1 MRPRLTFL
9 LAVLPFIAL
18 AQQGQQGNPFE
29 PPRAS
34 LHYAPD
40 RQYDLQH
47 LAVVTTVDYAKRTIT
62 GRATNTV
69 SPLRSGLTELRFM
82 AGTGLDIKSITVGGA
97 ATTFRRE
104 GKNVFVRASGLAKG
118 KSVNVAFTYVS
129 SNAQGRGFGQGG
141 GGWHWIQPRA
151 NTVDPLRVGFWTQ
164 GETESNSEWA
174 PTWDYPNDFAT
185 SETVTT
191 VPADWIVVGNGSLV
205 SKTFSKAY
213 RTAKYHWKMT
223 QPHATYLL
231 SLCGGPFDVKKDNW
245 EGVELW
251 YVVPKGMAM
260 YIDDTFSDTKDM
272 LSFFSQRIGVKY
284 PWPKY
289 AQNSMY
295 DFGGG
300 MENVS
305 ATTLGEGSLTEA
317 RDGFFRSASLNSHE
331 LGHQWFGDLVSCM
344 DWGDIWLNESFA
356 TFMESIYFE
365 HSRGPDAYMWEIEG
379 NTQGYL
385 EEARRYVRPLST
397 KMYPNGDSMFDSHSY
412 PKGGAILHTLRRFL
426 GDEAFF
432 AGLKAYLTKWRHTPV
447 QSSQLCRVMT
457 ESSGINCEPFWKQWI
472 DSPGHPVLD
481 YTWKFAPDREPMG
494 PGRILLTVKQLQDT
508 SKGTPIYNI
517 ATKIGFTTNGLSR
530 GGFRHAPVH
539 ITKVEETF
547 DIPVDSRPACVVLD
561 PDHDFL
567 REIREV
573 HWAKEE
579 LPFILMDAPNPS
591 DRTIAMSRL
600 LDDPTETNIKF
611 VTDALNADRD
621 REQPAFQTTAKLA
634 GLNKP
639 ELRSFWMGQLENP
652 NFDRQAQAVVALGR
666 LPADA
671 ATTQKLRSLIN
682 ERAPIQVVVNAI
694 TALAA
699 WDKPGNADVFKQ
711 AQSIKDRRGRIKRAA
726 DTALTP

>member
-1 MRPRLTFL
+1 MRLRLTL
-9 LAVLPFIAL
+9 LLVVLPIFAL
-18 AQQGQQGNPFE
+18 AQQGPQGNPFE

-34 LHYAPD
+34 LHFAPD

-47 LAVVTTVDYAKRTIT
+47 LAVDITVDYAKRTIT
-62 GRATNTV
+62 GKATNTV

-82 AGTGLDIKSITVGGA
+82 AGTGLDIKSVTVAGRTA
-97 ATTFRRE
+97 TFRRD
-104 GKNVFVRASGLAKG
+104 G
-118 KSVNVAFTYVS
+118 KSTFVKTSALQKAKPVDVAFTYVS

-141 GGWHWIQPRA
+141 GGWHWIQQRP
-151 NTVDPLRVGFWTQ
+151 NTPNPTRVGFWTQ
-164 GETESNSEWA
+164 GETEYNSEWV
-174 PTWDYPNDFAT
+174 PTWDYPNDFT
-185 SETVTT
+185 TTETRTT
-191 VPADWIVVGNGSLV
+191 VPSDWIVVGNGLLT
-205 SKTFSKAY
+205 SKTFNKANK
-213 RTAKYHWKMT
+213 TATYVWKMT

-231 SLCGGPFDVKKDNW
+231 SLCGGPFEVKKDNW

-251 YVVPKGMAM
+251 YVVPKGMGM
-260 YIDDTFSDTKDM
+260 YIDDTFGDTKDM
-272 LSFFSQRIGVKY
+272 LTFFSQRVGVKY

-317 RDGFFRSASLNSHE
+317 RDGFFRSAGLNSHE
-331 LGHQWFGDLVSCM
+331 LGHQWFGDLVSCL

-356 TFMESIYFE
+356 TFMDSIYME
-365 HSRGPDAYMWEIEG
+365 HSRGHDAYLHAVEG

-385 EEARRYVRPLST
+385 QEARRYMRPLST
-397 KMYPNGDSMFDSHSY
+397 KMYANGDAMFDSHSY
-412 PKGGAILHTLRRFL
+412 PKGAAILHTLRRQL
-426 GDEAFF
+426 GDDTFF

-447 QSSQLCRVMT
+447 QSSQLCRAMT
-457 ESSGINCEPFWKQWI
+457 ESSGINCEPFWKQWV

-508 SKGTPIYNI
+508 SKGTPVYDIQ
-517 ATKIGFTTNGLSR
+517 TKIGYSTNGLSS
-530 GGFRHAPVH
+530 GGFKSAPVH

-547 DIPVDSRPACVVLD
+547 DIPVASRPLCVVLD

-567 REIREV
+567 REFREL

-579 LPFILMDAPNPS
+579 LPFILMDSRNPS
-591 DRTIAMSRL
+591 DRAIAMDRL
-600 LDDPTETNIKF
+600 LDDPSEANIRL

-621 REQPAFQTTAKLA
+621 REQPAFQSTAKLA

-639 ELRSFWMGQLENP
+639 ELRSFWIGQLDNP
-652 NFDRQAQAVVALGR
+652 NLDRQAQAVFALGR
-666 LPADA
+666 LPADPS
-671 ATTQKLRSLIN
+671 TTQRLRSLIN
-682 ERAPIQVVVNAI
+682 DTAPIQVVVNAI
-694 TALAA
+694 TALAV
-699 WDKPGNADVFKQ
+699 WDKAGNADVFKKAQ
-711 AQSIKDRRGRIKRAA
+711 AIKDRQGRIKRAA
-726 DTALTP
+726 DAAVGT